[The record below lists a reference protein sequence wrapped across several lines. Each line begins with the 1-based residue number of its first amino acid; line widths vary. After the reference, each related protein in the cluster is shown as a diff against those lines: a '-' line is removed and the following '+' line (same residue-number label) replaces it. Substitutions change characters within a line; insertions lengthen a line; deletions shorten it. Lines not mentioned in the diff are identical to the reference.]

1 MIDVTED
8 PSYANIYEPV
18 TSEKEEK
25 FLDERKFFM
34 AHVDNLLLRII
45 FHQSSIQQFRNL
57 FVVDAEWDIDSVI
70 HIVDDGFDADS
81 YERLALT
88 LGRHKETILRHFCN
102 KAEVRRQIFLLK
114 LVSFLVP
121 FLVAMK
127 KKMKVPDIMKM
138 FPNMTGEHKGH
149 NP

>member
-8 PSYANIYEPV
+8 PDYANIYEPIAG
-18 TSEKEEK
+18 EREEK
-25 FLDERKFFM
+25 FSDERRFFM
-34 AHVDNLLLRII
+34 THVDSLLLRIV
-45 FHQSSIQQFRNL
+45 FHQNSIQQFRNL
-57 FVVDAEWDIDSVI
+57 FVVDTEWDVDSVI
-70 HIVDDGFDADS
+70 HIVDEGFDADS
-81 YERLALT
+81 YERLALI

-114 LVSFLVP
+114 LIGFLVP

-149 NP
+149 SL